1 MPPAALPID
10 DLKDQYIQQMALV
23 RQTYERTGDG
33 SAAIRRRSSI
43 VDRLLIELW
52 RRAFSPEIS
61 GQPAPDPNAKV
72 ALLALGGYG
81 RKDLFPFS
89 DIDVLFTF
97 ADEAAEKS
105 ARPLIQPIIQ
115 AMWDIGLRASPTTRT
130 AKECARFDP
139 DNLEFTLSTFDHR
152 FLAGNFPLYQKLH
165 NETFPSLV
173 LSEWNTIAQKLG
185 ELARTRHARYGNT
198 IFHLEPNI
206 KECPGGLRDFNLA
219 PWFALLFH
227 LKETKEWPKPRT
239 GASIGWQSPTGDAE
253 TAFDFLAA
261 ARCFLHFRHNRD
273 DNTLDWQSQDE
284 AAALSV
290 GLETR
295 GTADPAYWMRTYYR
309 HARTIYRRAALLMEH
324 LPAPVSFYKQFRKRR
339 TSIPGTDFSLDF
351 QSAQG
356 RIDINPTI
364 QFAQFS
370 DTDGLL
376 RVFAAIANHGYT
388 LTQAAEDR
396 ITDAL
401 PVLAINIPEGPY
413 LWNHLREVLLG
424 PHAAHA
430 LRTMHALGILE
441 MLLPEFHGIDALV
454 IRDSYHR
461 YTVDEHTFLT
471 IDNIHALR
479 QPPNAP
485 HLDAPF
491 QEYGRRLNSLIPEI
505 DRLDLLLLALLL
517 HDTGKGRRNT
527 DHTTQSVELADS
539 FLARLDFDIE
549 EREIVRKLIRLH
561 LEMSSA
567 LRRDIFDQE
576 NVHTLSEK
584 IGSPQ
589 LLKMLTLI
597 TYADIKAVHPDALTS
612 WKAENLWQL
621 YMATANFMDRSVDE
635 VRYRVALD
643 PTLVFRIVSMLPAEF
658 GKAQAA
664 RFHSIQ
670 ASQADPADAN
680 ASQVSPL
687 QSSPE
692 AAIRK
697 YLEGLPQRYLQT
709 RLPEQIRNHFL
720 LSSKLDEDPIQ
731 LELRPKGQ
739 LVELTVI
746 ARDRRRLFADVAG
759 TLAAWGMNIVKAD
772 AFSNDAGVIVDSF
785 QFTDTFRT
793 LELNPEEKDRFTQN
807 IHEILSQG
815 IHASKDQIEQ
825 LLNDR
830 RQTTRLNTVK
840 VDIPTRLEFDNNSSS
855 HSTLLQVV
863 AQDTPGL
870 LRQIALVLHHYDCN
884 IEVALVDTEGET
896 AIDVFY
902 LTQYTTK
909 LTEETQ
915 QTLSQALTT
924 ALNQILPKSPEI

>member
-1 MPPAALPID
+1 METAALVID
-10 DLKDQYIQQMALV
+10 DLREQYTQQMALV
-23 RQTYERTGDG
+23 RQTYDRTGDG
-33 SAAIRRRSSI
+33 AAAIRRRSSI

-52 RRAFSPEIS
+52 RRAF
-61 GQPAPDPNAKV
+61 APDPAAAGDKV
-72 ALLALGGYG
+72 AMLALGGYG

-89 DIDVLFTF
+89 DIDVLFAC
-97 ADEAAEKS
+97 ADEDTEKKS
-105 ARPLIQPIIQ
+105 RPAIRTMIQ
-115 AMWDIGLRASPTTRT
+115 AMWDIGLRASPATRT
-130 AKECARFDP
+130 TKECTRFDP

-152 FLAGNFPLYQKLH
+152 FLAGSFPLYQKLH
-165 NETFPSLV
+165 NETIPGLV
-173 LSEWNTIAQKLG
+173 LSEWNQIAQKLG
-185 ELARTRHARYGNT
+185 ELARARHAKYGNT
-198 IFHLEPNI
+198 IFHLEPNL

-227 LKETKEWPKPRT
+227 LKEHKEWPKQRGGPNDR
-239 GASIGWQSPTGDAE
+239 ASVLGWQSAHGDAE
-253 TAFDFLAA
+253 AAFDFLSA
-261 ARCFLHFRHNRD
+261 ARCFLHFRHGRD

-284 AAALSV
+284 AAANSV

-309 HARTIYRRAALLMEH
+309 HARTIYRRAVLLMEH

-339 TSIPGTDFSLDF
+339 APIAGTDFSLD
-351 QSAQG
+351 QG
-356 RIDINPTI
+356 RIDISPT
-364 QFAQFS
+364 AQFN
-370 DTDGLL
+370 DTDGML
-376 RVFAAIANHGYT
+376 RVFALIANHGYT

-401 PVLAINIPEGPY
+401 PVLAIHIPEGPY

-441 MLLPEFHGIDALV
+441 MLIPEFHGIDALV

-471 IDNIHALR
+471 IDNVHALR
-479 QPPNAP
+479 RPMQ
-485 HLDAPF
+485 DYE
-491 QEYGRRLNSLIPEI
+491 QRLATLLPEI
-505 DRLDLLLLALLL
+505 DRLDLLLLSLLL
-517 HDTGKGRRNT
+517 HDTGKARRT
-527 DHTTQSVELADS
+527 GEHTTQSVELADS

-549 EREIVRKLIRLH
+549 EREIVRKLIRSH

-567 LRRDIFDQE
+567 LRRDIFDAD

-589 LLKMLTLI
+589 LLKMLTLM
-597 TYADIKAVHPDALTS
+597 TYADIKAVHPDALTP

-621 YMATANFMDRSVDE
+621 YMSTANFMDRSVDE
-635 VRYRVALD
+635 VRYHADLD
-643 PTLVFRIVSMLPAEF
+643 PTLLYRIGSMVP
-658 GKAQAA
+658 GK
-664 RFHSIQ
+664 
-670 ASQADPADAN
+670 
-680 ASQVSPL
+680 
-687 QSSPE
+687 E

-720 LSSKLDEDPIQ
+720 LAAKLDQKKTDPIQ
-731 LELRPKGQ
+731 LELRPNRQ

-746 ARDRRRLFADVAG
+746 ARDRSRLFADVAG
-759 TLAAWGMNIVKAD
+759 ALAAWGMNIVKAD
-772 AFSNDAGVIVDSF
+772 AFANDAGVIVDSF

-793 LELNPEEKDRFTQN
+793 LELNPTEKDRFLANVQD
-807 IHEILSQG
+807 ILAQRVQVEALL
-815 IHASKDQIEQ
+815 AS
-825 LLNDR
+825 R
-830 RQTTRLNTVK
+830 RQTPRNGTVK
-840 VDIPTRLEFDNNSSS
+840 VDIPTRLEFDSESST

-870 LRQIALVLHHYDCN
+870 LRQIALVLHEHNCN

-902 LTQYTTK
+902 LTQKSHK
-909 LTEETQ
+909 LNRELQASLAGELESALARLFPPTQ
-915 QTLSQALTT
+915 A
-924 ALNQILPKSPEI
+924 